1 MQPGAVGGEGDEVRQ
16 WDGHG
21 EEDMRFGLGAQWVGG
36 EEEPALTLSARCPS
50 LTLSAR
56 CPSLT
61 LSARTFRLVRRREGI
76 GSGGWSTIV

>member
-56 CPSLT
+56 
-61 LSARTFRLVRRREGI
+61 TFRLVRRREGI